1 MDISHPFPAQ
11 AEAEEK
17 SREAERRLE
26 AATAAALRRGEDT
39 ETAAMAVL
47 QRQVQEAQDA
57 EEALSARFFE
67 HGKGLNDARK
77 ALGEAV
83 WGDADKYSE
92 EGVPTWPRYL
102 PHRWVADATG
112 DAARARAAA
121 ALAAAGLPAKNED
134 VDKCLHV
141 LDVLTRDQNYVPTKQ
156 VGHDDVFDEAFP
168 AGRGHVRDYAASH
181 REIYGCAAP
190 AFVKALAGVDQA
202 AVHGLVR
209 DRYGAGVAA
218 LLRDLVQER
227 ITHDAIYPTPVPWD
241 EAADAPLSLAGGI
254 RALVARVRELKA
266 RGA

>member
-1 MDISHPFPAQ
+1 MEMSHPFPAQ

-112 DAARARAAA
+112 DAARASRRRARGRRHPREAR
-121 ALAAAGLPAKNED
+121 G
-134 VDKCLHV
+134 
-141 LDVLTRDQNYVPTKQ
+141 RRQVPPRPRRAHARPKLRP
-156 VGHDDVFDEAFP
+156 DEA
-168 AGRGHVRDYAASH
+168 GRSRRRRATH
-181 REIYGCAAP
+181 R
-190 AFVKALAGVDQA
+190 
-202 AVHGLVR
+202 
-209 DRYGAGVAA
+209 
-218 LLRDLVQER
+218 
-227 ITHDAIYPTPVPWD
+227 
-241 EAADAPLSLAGGI
+241 
-254 RALVARVRELKA
+254 
-266 RGA
+266 